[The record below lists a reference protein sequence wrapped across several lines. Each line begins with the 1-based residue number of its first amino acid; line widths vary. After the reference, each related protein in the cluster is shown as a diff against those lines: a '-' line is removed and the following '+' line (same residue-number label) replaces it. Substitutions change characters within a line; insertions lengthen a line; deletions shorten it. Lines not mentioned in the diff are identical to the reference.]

1 MRHTYWLISNKL
13 CARPG
18 PNEAPWDPQE
28 LHNAGVRAVL
38 SVNKADGVVP
48 RELTRLGISYKRVT
62 LPMATPPGVKDMR
75 ICQRRLPKA
84 YRFAK
89 EQIDAGRPLLV
100 HCRHGKDRT
109 GLFLAYYLARH
120 YSMSADQAIAQVR
133 ARRPSCLRAQGWQQ
147 LAQDL
152 IGEATPIK
160 IAASL

>member
-1 MRHTYWLISNKL
+1 MRHTYWLIPNKL

-38 SVNKADGVVP
+38 SVNKAEGVVP

-62 LPMATPPGVKDMR
+62 LPMATPPGEKDRR

-89 EQIDAGRPLLV
+89 EQIGAGRPLLV
-100 HCRHGKDRT
+100 PDRRGYANKNRSISIVCCT
-109 GLFLAYYLARH
+109 SRD
-120 YSMSADQAIAQVR
+120 SPEC
-133 ARRPSCLRAQGWQQ
+133 ARRDPAF
-147 LAQDL
+147 A
-152 IGEATPIK
+152 
-160 IAASL
+160 